1 MERGK
6 LSGMGKYGMGHV
18 YQRGHIWWIAYS
30 KAGMGQQRESSK
42 SRRREDAVRLL
53 KARLGEIVTGNFVRP
68 ERMTM
73 RELFQLVVDDYTAR
87 DHRSLYY
94 VKLRIDTHLAPAVG
108 KIRAT
113 EFGSEDVERYLRRRR
128 NGEHR
133 PANATLNRELAIIK
147 RAFRLA
153 AERTPPLVGR
163 VPHILTLKED
173 NVRTGFLDDER
184 YRAILH
190 ELPDYLKV
198 LFVVGYHTGVRKGEL
213 LIVRWA
219 QVDLKGREIRLRH
232 GETKNDEGRTLPIY
246 GDMLPWLEMAYARHQ
261 STCPQCPWV
270 FQEGGQRIK
279 SFRKA
284 WASACTRAGMPGLL
298 FHDLRRSAVRNMER
312 AGIPRKTAMAIA
324 GHKTEAIYWRYA
336 MSNDRDIRDAGR
348 KLERYFEEIRTT
360 AAKTIT
366 KSITVPVAKSPRP
379 S

>member
-1 MERGK
+1 
-6 LSGMGKYGMGHV
+6 
-18 YQRGHIWWIAYS
+18 
-30 KAGMGQQRESSK
+30 
-42 SRRREDAVRLL
+42 
-53 KARLGEIVTGNFVRP
+53 
-68 ERMTM
+68 
-73 RELFQLVVDDYTAR
+73 
-87 DHRSLYY
+87 
-94 VKLRIDTHLAPAVG
+94 VG
-108 KIRAT
+108 KIRAN
-113 EFGSEDVERYLRRRR
+113 EFGSEDVERDLRRRR

-173 NVRTGFLDDER
+173 NVRTGVLDDEQ
-184 YRAILH
+184 YRALLH
-190 ELPDYLKV
+190 ELPDYLQL

-213 LIVRWA
+213 LMVRWA
-219 QVDLKGREIRLRH
+219 QVDLKGHEIRLRH

-246 GDMLPWLEMAYARHQ
+246 GDMLPWIEMADARHQ
-261 STCPQCPWV
+261 SKCPQCPWV
-270 FQEGGQRIK
+270 FQKGGQRIK
-279 SFRKA
+279 SFRRA
-284 WASACTRAGMPGLL
+284 WASACTRAGLPGLL

-348 KLERYFEEIRTT
+348 KLERYFEEIRT
-360 AAKTIT
+360 AADKTIT
-366 KSITVPVAKSPRP
+366 KSITVPGAKSPRP